1 MHKTLQ
7 VQILYGTVRN
17 DFAARKKPVDP
28 GTESKAGGGDE
39 SLAIE
44 RKATGK
50 RSELAPG
57 EGRESPKH
65 SVVVM

>member
-1 MHKTLQ
+1 M
-7 VQILYGTVRN
+7 
-17 DFAARKKPVDP
+17 DA
-28 GTESKAGGGDE
+28 GTESKADGKKE

-65 SVVVM
+65 SVSVM